1 MVKTLFVIGAGS
13 FAGGIMRYL
22 LSRIVQGSA
31 GGSFPW
37 GTLAVNIAGCLA
49 IGLLYGIFERTNLAG
64 ENLRLFFTVGLCG
77 GFTTFSTF
85 MHEGYVLLAGKD
97 FAGFFVY
104 ALLSFSLGLLAVYA
118 GHLAVKTF

>member
-1 MVKTLFVIGAGS
+1 MLRTLFVIGAGS

-22 LSRIVQGSA
+22 LSRIIQGSA
-31 GGSFPW
+31 GGGFPW

-49 IGLLYGIFERTNLAG
+49 IGLLYGIFERTNLES

-85 MHEGYVLLAGKD
+85 MHEGYMLLAGKN

-104 ALLSFSLGLLAVYA
+104 SLLSFALGLLAVHA
-118 GHLAVKTF
+118 GHLAVKAL